1 MPYYIDKNLIY
12 LQFNFSYS
20 CFCLFFIIIMW
31 SKEEEIYLEN
41 LILIFGKKWSLIQKF
56 IPQYSMIQVKSK
68 GHYILKKY

>member
-1 MPYYIDKNLIY
+1 
-12 LQFNFSYS
+12 
-20 CFCLFFIIIMW
+20 MW